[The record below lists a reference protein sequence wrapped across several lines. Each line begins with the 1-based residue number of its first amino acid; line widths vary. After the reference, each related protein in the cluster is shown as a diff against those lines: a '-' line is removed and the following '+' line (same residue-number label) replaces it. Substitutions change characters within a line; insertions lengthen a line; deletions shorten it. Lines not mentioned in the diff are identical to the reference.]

1 MLRSELV
8 AKLAE
13 ENPGLSRAVLE
24 TVVRGVFDAITEQLS
39 SGGRVELR
47 GFGVFSVRQ
56 RDARIGR
63 NPSSGDAIPVAEKS
77 VPHFRIGKDLRD
89 RLNAAAA

>member
-24 TVVRGVFDAITEQLS
+24 TVVRGVFDAITEQLA

-47 GFGVFSVRQ
+47 GFGVFSVRK
-56 RDARIGR
+56 RDARVGR
-63 NPSSGDAIPVAEKS
+63 NPRSGDAIPVAEKS

-89 RLNAAAA
+89 RLNAADA